1 MLPKFHKVG
10 HFYCVSGAHNKPVVP
25 LSNDLH
31 RRWRAAT
38 LREETAQAVAKT
50 SAQAKVFG
58 DTPHAAAR
66 VLLLCADGSEPIRA
80 ARYLAGKT
88 AETLIPTTCVFYIV

>member
-1 MLPKFHKVG
+1 MSLVLTTNQL
-10 HFYCVSGAHNKPVVP
+10 CLCLNV
-25 LSNDLH
+25 LH

-38 LREETAQAVAKT
+38 LQEEAAQAVAKT

-58 DTPHAAAR
+58 DTPHAAAMER

-88 AETLIPTTCVFYIV
+88 AETLTPTTCVFYIV